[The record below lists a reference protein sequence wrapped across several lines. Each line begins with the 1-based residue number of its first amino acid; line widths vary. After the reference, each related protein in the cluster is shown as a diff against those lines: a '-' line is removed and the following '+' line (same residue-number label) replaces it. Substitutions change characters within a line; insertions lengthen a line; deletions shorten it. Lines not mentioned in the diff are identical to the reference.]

1 MQTKGCVHSLEL
13 FKYQKLYNWCR
24 TRITSGAIKNQDKL
38 PSENILQRKFGY
50 SRQTV
55 RMALGQLEADGLI
68 VRVRGSGTYVSY
80 EDRNGDNDGE
90 PEGFRR

>member
-1 MQTKGCVHSLEL
+1 MQTNGCAHSLER

-68 VRVRGSGTYVSY
+68 IRVRGSGTYVSY
-80 EDRNGDNDGE
+80 KKQNGDN
-90 PEGFRR
+90 EGNLKQFRR